1 MTPYFNLRLLWF
13 ILIPAAKHFVN
24 IWIWFFPKHNTF
36 FPSFY
41 LIISEDDHSYRQF
54 YVLVVVGFFQALIE
68 RKREADILSIKIENE
83 RHIFLSHGFAKD
95 ACLKAVEIILGF

>member
-1 MTPYFNLRLLWF
+1 
-13 ILIPAAKHFVN
+13 
-24 IWIWFFPKHNTF
+24 
-36 FPSFY
+36 
-41 LIISEDDHSYRQF
+41 
-54 YVLVVVGFFQALIE
+54 LVVVGFFQALIE